1 MFDEC
6 VIMAGGSGTRLW
18 PLSNS
23 MKPKQFLP
31 VPTDKTNNFFKL
43 SLERAFSLV
52 AENGRIIIVAGKNH
66 LPHIIG
72 SCTDRNEGQ
81 KRRILVI
88 PEPEAK
94 NTAAA
99 IGCALVFIEKTR
111 AGQNRKIFVMP
122 SDHLVDPQSVFT
134 AQSLVLANHI
144 ETENLAIFGIP
155 PAAPETGF
163 GYIEINKSDGGKKVM
178 KAVSFHEKPDKTTAE
193 RYLEAGTFY
202 WNSGMFAFSSGFMKG
217 EFLKYAKDVIAP
229 FDALPVPQKDA
240 YTVKDGTAILEN
252 WEGLAEAYGQ
262 TRKISFDFAVAA
274 KSARVVMSIAAFNW
288 RDIGSWDEYASLAKE
303 NSSAGFSNA
312 DIFRVGSN
320 NTFVDSDIPVA
331 LCGAD
336 DLVVVVRSGKDGS
349 VPSVLIAKKGET
361 QAVSA
366 VVEQIKA
373 KNRND
378 LL

>member
-1 MFDEC
+1 
-6 VIMAGGSGTRLW
+6 
-18 PLSNS
+18 

-31 VPTDKTNNFFKL
+31 VPTDNTNNFFKL

-66 LPHIIG
+66 VSHVIG
-72 SCTDRNEGQ
+72 SCADRNEEQ
-81 KRRILVI
+81 KQRITVI

-99 IGCALVFIEKTR
+99 IGCALVFIEKTS

-122 SDHLVDPQSVFT
+122 SDHLVDPKDVFT

-155 PAAPETGF
+155 PVAPETGF
-163 GYIEINKSDGGKKVM
+163 GYIEINKSDGGKEV
-178 KAVSFHEKPDKTTAE
+178 AEALSFHEKPDKTTAE

-217 EFLKYAKDVIAP
+217 EFLKYAEDVIGP
-229 FDALPVPQKDA
+229 FDALPVPPKDA
-240 YTVKDGTAILEN
+240 YTVKDGVAILEH
-252 WEGLAEAYGQ
+252 WEGLAEAYKQ
-262 TRKISFDFAVAA
+262 TRKISFDFAVAT

-288 RDIGSWDEYASLAKE
+288 RDIGSWDEYASLVKE
-303 NSSAGFSNA
+303 NSSAGSSETG
-312 DIFRVGSN
+312 IFRIGSA

-373 KNRND
+373 KHRND

>member
-23 MKPKQFLP
+23 KKPKQFLP
-31 VPTDKTNNFFKL
+31 VPTDRTNNFFKL

-52 AENGRIIIVAGKNH
+52 AESGRIIIVAGKTH
-66 LPHIIG
+66 VPHIVN
-72 SCTDRNEGQ
+72 SCTALDEAR
-81 KRRILVI
+81 KRRITVI

-99 IGCALVFIEKTR
+99 IACALVFIEKTT
-111 AGQNRKIFVMP
+111 AGRNRKIFVMP
-122 SDHLVDPQSVFT
+122 SDHLVEPKDVFT
-134 AQSLVLANHI
+134 AQSLVFAHHI

-163 GYIEINKSDGGKKVM
+163 GYIEISGSDVGQEVM
-178 KAVSFHEKPDKTTAE
+178 KVVSFHEKPDKPTAE
-193 RYLEAGTFY
+193 RYLKSGNFY
-202 WNSGMFAFSSGFMKG
+202 WNSGMFAFSSGFIKR
-217 EFLKYAKDVIAP
+217 EFLRCAEDIITP
-229 FDALPVPQKDA
+229 FEALPVPQKDA
-240 YTVKDGTAILEN
+240 YAIKDGLAILEH
-252 WEGLAEAYGQ
+252 WKGLAETYGQ
-262 TRKISFDFAVAA
+262 IRKISFDFAVVT
-274 KSARVVMSIAAFNW
+274 KSALVVMSAAAFNW
-288 RDIGSWDEYASLAKE
+288 RDIGSWDEYAALVKDG
-303 NSSAGFSNA
+303 SSDSSETTV
-312 DIFRVGSN
+312 FRVGSD

-336 DLVVVVRSGKDGS
+336 DLIVIVRSGKDGS
-349 VPSVLIAKKGET
+349 APSVLIAKRGAT

-366 VVEQIKA
+366 VVEQIK
-373 KNRND
+373 KENRSD